1 MSDYCDGVINMLS
14 EDIYSGQLLIDGA
27 FAGDCNVT
35 IETWYSADKL
45 MFYFQNFN
53 LPIITHGKCEKNYLQ
68 VYDKGSIG
76 DFQLMHGK
84 SDNASLVEATC
95 SYGQL
100 GDRDSFKTI
109 LIICVATIVNGGFLF
124 GPCFS

>member
-14 EDIYSGQLLIDGA
+14 EDIYSGQLLIDGV

-53 LPIITHGKCEKNYLQ
+53 LPNTHRKCETNYLQ

-84 SDNASLVEATC
+84 SDNAPLVEATC
-95 SYGQL
+95 PYGQL
-100 GDRDSFKTI
+100 GNSFNAI
-109 LIICVATIVNGGFLF
+109 
-124 GPCFS
+124 S